1 MRNNCFNKCS
11 LHFLI
16 LQVKLFDMIL
26 YGQHVQPYPPKECLF
41 PRQLDNYTVSL
52 IAMSSTSLNL
62 EMPQTRIY
70 EDCANISMPTV
81 KYTLYFSKFDEN
93 SNCIKNNSCQTVT
106 TYLKSKEIE
115 GLKPFTKY
123 MISVAVSN
131 YYSERKGVVIGP
143 PVILQT
149 APGGKFNLYY

>member
-1 MRNNCFNKCS
+1 
-11 LHFLI
+11 
-16 LQVKLFDMIL
+16 MIV
-26 YGQHVQPYPPKECLF
+26 YGQHIQPYPPKNCLF
-41 PRQLDNYTVSL
+41 PKQLDNYTVSL
-52 IAMSSTSLNL
+52 LSVSSTSLKL
-62 EMPQTRIY
+62 QMPQTAIY

-93 SNCIKNNSCQTVT
+93 FNCIKKNSCETVT
-106 TYLKSKEIE
+106 TYLKSKEINE
-115 GLKPFTKY
+115 LKPFTKY

-149 APGGKFNLYY
+149 APGGKPNYFLFDKYIISFRIISFMFIVWNP